1 MVVSRTDELRRLEA
15 LLAALVEGHG
25 GALVVHGEAGIGKT
39 TLLDAL
45 IERARDRVEVLRAGG
60 VESEAELSFCT
71 LADLLP
77 PLVGGLDALPAPQR
91 AALEAALALGPPA
104 PGERLAVCVATLGLL
119 RAAAQRHPVLVIV
132 DDVQWVDAASREC
145 IEYVARRADGPL
157 AVVLAARDPWDAS
170 GLPALTVGPLDGP
183 AAAELLGRVAPGL

>member
-1 MVVSRTDELRRLEA
+1 MFVSRTAELDRLER
-15 LLAALVEGHG
+15 LLDG

-71 LADLLP
+71 LADLLAP
-77 PLVGGLDALPAPQR
+77 RLGGLDALPAPQR

-104 PGERLAVCVATLGLL
+104 P
-119 RAAAQRHPVLVIV
+119 
-132 DDVQWVDAASREC
+132 
-145 IEYVARRADGPL
+145 
-157 AVVLAARDPWDAS
+157 
-170 GLPALTVGPLDGP
+170 
-183 AAAELLGRVAPGL
+183 

>member
-71 LADLLP
+71 LADRQVP
-77 PLVGGLDALPAPQR
+77 
-91 AALEAALALGPPA
+91 
-104 PGERLAVCVATLGLL
+104 VA
-119 RAAAQRHPVLVIV
+119 
-132 DDVQWVDAASREC
+132 WS
-145 IEYVARRADGPL
+145 ARCQII
-157 AVVLAARDPWDAS
+157 
-170 GLPALTVGPLDGP
+170 
-183 AAAELLGRVAPGL
+183 